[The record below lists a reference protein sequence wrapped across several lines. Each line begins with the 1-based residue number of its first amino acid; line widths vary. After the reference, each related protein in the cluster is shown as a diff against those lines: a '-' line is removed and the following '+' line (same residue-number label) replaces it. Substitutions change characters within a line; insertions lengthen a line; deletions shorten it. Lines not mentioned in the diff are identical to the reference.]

1 AEANGGM
8 QGGNRGRAGA
18 RFKAQMQ
25 AAARFLKAPAG
36 PRVAVLESGGWD
48 THANQGAAK
57 GILANRFSMLDEGL
71 AALQHEL
78 GGEWSNTVVLTVTE
92 FGRTAAVNGTRGTD
106 HGTASAALLTGGAV
120 NGGRVIADWPGLATA
135 DLYEGRDLYPT
146 GDIRSLFKGVLV
158 QHLGLDPVFV
168 DRSVFPDSRSVDM
181 LDDLV
186 GGGTRLA

>member
-1 AEANGGM
+1 
-8 QGGNRGRAGA
+8 
-18 RFKAQMQ
+18 MQ
-25 AAARFLKAPAG
+25 AAARFLIAPAG

-48 THANQGAAK
+48 THANQGTAK
-57 GILANRFSMLDEGL
+57 GTLANRFRMLDEGL

-78 GGEWSNTVVLTVTE
+78 AGEWSNTVVLTVTE

-106 HGTASAALLTGGAV
+106 HGTASAALMIGGAV

-158 QHLGLDPVFV
+158 QHLGLDQAFV

-186 GGGTRLA
+186 GGRTRSA